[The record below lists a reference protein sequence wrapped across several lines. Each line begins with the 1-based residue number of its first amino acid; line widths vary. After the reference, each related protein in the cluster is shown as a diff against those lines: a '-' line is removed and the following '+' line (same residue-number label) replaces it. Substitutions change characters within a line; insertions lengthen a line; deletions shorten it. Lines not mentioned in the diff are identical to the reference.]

1 MFYPVTCYLS
11 LGTFLIVRFKDNLA
25 ADGALV
31 LTTLIWGST
40 FVIAKDIL
48 ETWPPVAYITVRF
61 VIASIILVLLFPG
74 LTLKARKLEWKAGAT
89 LGLLM
94 GGGFALQAA
103 GQVYTTP
110 AKSAF
115 VTGLTTPIVPFVAL
129 LILRVRPNLENL
141 IGVTLASIGG
151 MLILAPQGTEPV
163 NTGDLLTLVATTLFA
178 AHITLMSAYAREID
192 VRQLTVL
199 QISCA
204 AILFVVVW
212 LIFQALGASLSAN
225 SLPGFISREVMRLAW
240 TPRVV
245 WQLVYLAS
253 VATVFTFLLWTWGQ
267 ARVSATHAAIIFSL
281 EPVFATIFAVAARG
295 SKEWMGNR
303 GNLGAILIFAGVII
317 SEIRLTRKRS
327 ALSGRAEAEEDQD
340 VSIDEEMEEQG

>member
-1 MFYPVTCYLS
+1 
-11 LGTFLIVRFKDNLA
+11 VRFKGNLE

-48 ETWPPVAYITVRF
+48 EMWPPLAYITVRF
-61 VIASIILVLLFPG
+61 VIASIVLILLFPR
-74 LTLKARKLEWKAGAT
+74 LTLKARKAEWKAGAT

-94 GGGFALQAA
+94 GGGFALQAV

-110 AKSAF
+110 SKSAF

-141 IGVTLASIGG
+141 IGVTLASVGG
-151 MLILAPQGTEPV
+151 MLILAPQGAEPV
-163 NTGDLLTLVATTLFA
+163 NTGDLLTLAATTLFA

-199 QISCA
+199 QISSA
-204 AILFVVVW
+204 AILFAVVW
-212 LIFQALGASLSAN
+212 LIFQTLGASLSEN
-225 SLPGFISREVMRLAW
+225 SLPGFVSREVVGLAW
-240 TPRVV
+240 TQRVV
-245 WQLVYLAS
+245 WQLVYLAL

-281 EPVFATIFAVAARG
+281 EPVFATLFAVAVRG
-295 SKEWMGNR
+295 SKEWMGSR

-317 SEIRLTRKRS
+317 SEIRLT
-327 ALSGRAEAEEDQD
+327 GRRTDKSLREETEEDQD
-340 VSIDEEMEEQG
+340 VSIDEEIEEQG

>member
-1 MFYPVTCYLS
+1 M
-11 LGTFLIVRFKDNLA
+11 RFKGNLA

-40 FVIAKDIL
+40 FVIAKDVL
-48 ETWPPVAYITVRF
+48 EHWPPIAYITFRF
-61 VIASIILVLLFPG
+61 ALASAALTIIFPKQ
-74 LTLKARKLEWKAGAT
+74 TVHARRAEWKAGAT

-94 GGGFALQAA
+94 GGAFALQAV

-110 AKSAF
+110 SKSAF
-115 VTGLTTPIVPFVAL
+115 VTGLTTPLVPFVAL

-151 MLILAPQGTEPV
+151 MLILAPQGSEPM

-199 QISCA
+199 QITSA
-204 AILFVVVW
+204 AILFVIVW
-212 LIFQALGASLSAN
+212 LALHASGTILSSGT
-225 SLPGFISREVMRLAW
+225 SLPSFIARESAPFIW
-240 TPRVV
+240 TERVV
-245 WQLVYLAS
+245 WQLVYLAMI
-253 VATVFTFLLWTWGQ
+253 ATVVTFLLWTWGQ

-281 EPVFATIFAVAARG
+281 EPVFATAFAVAVRG
-295 SKEWMGNR
+295 SNEWMGRR
-303 GNLGAILIFAGVII
+303 GNFGAALIFAGVII
-317 SEIRLTRKRS
+317 SEIRLTRRRPDKT
-327 ALSGRAEAEEDQD
+327 GREEAEEEQD
-340 VSIDEEMEEQG
+340 ISIDEEMGEQG

>member
-1 MFYPVTCYLS
+1 M
-11 LGTFLIVRFKDNLA
+11 RFKGNLA

-48 ETWPPVAYITVRF
+48 ERWPPVAYITVRF
-61 VIASIILVLLFPG
+61 LLASIVLILLFPK
-74 LTLKARKLEWKAGAT
+74 LTLRARLVEWKAGAS

-94 GGGFALQAA
+94 GAGFALQAV

-110 AKSAF
+110 SKSAF
-115 VTGLTTPIVPFVAL
+115 VTGLTTPLVPFVAL

-141 IGVTLASIGG
+141 IGVTLATIGG
-151 MLILAPQGTEPV
+151 MLILAPQGSEPM
-163 NTGDLLTLVATTLFA
+163 NTGDLLTLCATTLFA

-199 QISCA
+199 QITSA

-212 LIFQALGASLSAN
+212 LAFRALGASMSES
-225 SLPGFISREVMRLAW
+225 SLPGFISREIAQIVW
-240 TPRVV
+240 TERVV
-245 WQLVYLAS
+245 WQLVYLAII
-253 VATVFTFLLWTWGQ
+253 ATVITFLLWTWGQ
-267 ARVSATHAAIIFSL
+267 AKVSATHAAIIFSL
-281 EPVFATIFAVAARG
+281 EPVFATGFAVAVRG
-295 SKEWMGNR
+295 ANEWMGKR
-303 GNLGAILIFAGVII
+303 GNLGAALIFAGVII
-317 SEIRLTRKRS
+317 SEIRL
-327 ALSGRAEAEEDQD
+327 GRRRPGNSVREESEEAQD

>member
-1 MFYPVTCYLS
+1 MRLK
-11 LGTFLIVRFKDNLA
+11 GNLA

-48 ETWPPVAYITVRF
+48 ERWPPISYITFRF
-61 VIASIILVLLFPG
+61 VLASIALVILFPKR
-74 LTLKARKLEWKAGAT
+74 TLRARSLEWKAGAT

-94 GGGFALQAA
+94 GGGFALQAV

-110 AKSAF
+110 SKSAF
-115 VTGLTTPIVPFVAL
+115 VTGLTTPLVPFVAL

-151 MLILAPQGTEPV
+151 MLILAPQGGEPM

-199 QISCA
+199 QITSA
-204 AILFVVVW
+204 AILFLIVWVVMR
-212 LIFQALGASLSAN
+212 LAGAAVTAES
-225 SLPGFISREVMRLAW
+225 SLPGFVARENLSLAW
-240 TPRVV
+240 TERVL
-245 WQLVYLAS
+245 WQLIFLAL
-253 VATVFTFLLWTWGQ
+253 VATVITFLLWTWGQ

-281 EPVFATIFAVAARG
+281 EPVFATAFAVAVRG
-295 SKEWMGNR
+295 SNEWMGRR
-303 GNLGAILIFAGVII
+303 GNFGAALIFAGVII
-317 SEIRLTRKRS
+317 SEIHLGRRRRLKT
-327 ALSGRAEAEEDQD
+327 GRTEPEEEQD
-340 VSIDEEMEEQG
+340 VSIDEEMER

>member
-1 MFYPVTCYLS
+1 
-11 LGTFLIVRFKDNLA
+11 LA

-48 ETWPPVAYITVRF
+48 EDFPPIAYITVRF
-61 VIASIILVLLFPG
+61 VLASICLVLLFPR
-74 LTLKARKLEWKAGAT
+74 LTLSARAAQWKAGIT

-94 GGGFALQAA
+94 GGGFALQAV

-110 AKSAF
+110 SKSAF
-115 VTGLTTPIVPFVAL
+115 VTGLTTPLVPFVAL

-141 IGVTLASIGG
+141 IGVTLASVGG
-151 MLILAPQGTEPV
+151 MLILAPQGTEPM

-178 AHITLMSAYAREID
+178 AHITLMSAYARQID

-199 QISCA
+199 QISSA

-212 LIFQALGASLSAN
+212 LVFQAAGLIAAGN
-225 SLPGFISREVMRLAW
+225 SLPGFISRETARLVW
-240 TPRVV
+240 TGQVV
-245 WQLVYLAS
+245 RQLIYLAT
-253 VATVFTFLLWTWGQ
+253 VATVITFLLWTWGQ

-281 EPVFATIFAVAARG
+281 EPVFATLFAVAVRG
-295 SKEWMGNR
+295 ANEWMGRR
-303 GNLGAILIFAGVII
+303 GNLGAALIFAGVIV
-317 SEIRLTRKRS
+317 SEIRLTRKRREH
-327 ALSGRAEAEEDQD
+327 AGREAAEEEDED
-340 VSIDEEMEEQG
+340 VSIDEEMAEEEG